1 MLRIGDKGDAVRNLQ
16 NLLISKGYSCGP
28 AGADGDFGQSTYNAV
43 IKFQGDHGLSQDGIV
58 GPATWEALI
67 SGSFVKDSN
76 NSYKHFTANRAE
88 LQRFIDA
95 ASKELATGFEE
106 EYDPKACEGN
116 NITKYGLW
124 YDDGCFE
131 DDGIHGKGAWCAA
144 FVSYCA
150 NEAGIL
156 NKIIPKFCS
165 VPRGVNWYYNHGRL
179 AFRQNYTPKPGDI
192 FFKFNGKRYSHTG
205 IVVECSNGYVT
216 TIEGNSGD
224 KIASNRIPLTS
235 NDVAAFGIN

>member
-58 GPATWEALI
+58 GPNTWSVLISNRTTSSQSLLSIGSKGDAVKTLQYYLISKGYSCGSAGADGDFGQSTYNAVIKFQGDHGLSQDGIVGPNTWEALI

-106 EYDPKACEGN
+106 EYDPKAG
-116 NITKYGLW
+116 
-124 YDDGCFE
+124 DFMF
-131 DDGIHGKGAWCAA
+131 H
-144 FVSYCA
+144 FVQR
-150 NEAGIL
+150 
-156 NKIIPKFCS
+156 NKVHK
-165 VPRGVNWYYNHGRL
+165 
-179 AFRQNYTPKPGDI
+179 
-192 FFKFNGKRYSHTG
+192 
-205 IVVECSNGYVT
+205 
-216 TIEGNSGD
+216 
-224 KIASNRIPLTS
+224 
-235 NDVAAFGIN
+235 